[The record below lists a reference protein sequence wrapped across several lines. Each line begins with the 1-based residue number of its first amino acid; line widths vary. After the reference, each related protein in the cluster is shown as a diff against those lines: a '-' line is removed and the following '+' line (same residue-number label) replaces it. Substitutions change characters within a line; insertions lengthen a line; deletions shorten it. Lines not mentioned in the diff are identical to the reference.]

1 MSQNIPDTGPRAY
14 SIAETCAL
22 TGLGR
27 DAVYTAIRDGY
38 LVARKLGR
46 RTIIIED
53 DLRQF
58 LAGLPRAGGH
68 EQTSAVTAQ

>member
-1 MSQNIPDTGPRAY
+1 MFQSTIETGCRAH
-14 SIAETCAL
+14 SIAETCAI

-27 DAVYTAIRDGY
+27 DTVYSAIRDGR

-46 RTIIIED
+46 RTIITDD

-58 LAGLPRAGGH
+58 LAGLPRAGDH
-68 EQTSAVTAQ
+68 KQASNAQ